1 MSEIILIITVFLLGF
16 FLLEF
21 MERRRRHKSE
31 RVKITA
37 QKANNDDR
45 P

>member
-21 MERRRRHKSE
+21 MERRRRDMTNSN
-31 RVKITA
+31 RST
-37 QKANNDDR
+37 
-45 P
+45 